1 MKTEFLTYDDF
12 EIGNFKIKNYNS
24 FMLSEIRNYLD
35 SLDDNYY
42 TYLKLTDNVL
52 IEKVIF
58 DYYDT
63 ENYYDLILF
72 INNREMLYDMPYSY
86 DIILNNI
93 DKDTNAYEYKV
104 FGTLKNELSEK
115 SKSRLAEKL
124 NSEYIENNKKL
135 LYIKIIKKQYIN
147 EILRKIT
154 YLVETQKELYS
165 LMENTDD

>member
-93 DKDTNAYEYKV
+93 DKDINAYEYKV

-115 SKSRLAEKL
+115 SKSRLVEKL

>member
-1 MKTEFLTYDDF
+1 MKTEFLSYDDF

-42 TYLKLTDNVL
+42 TYIKITDNVL

-93 DKDTNAYEYKV
+93 DKDINAYEYKV

-115 SKSRLAEKL
+115 SKSRLVEKL

>member
-42 TYLKLTDNVL
+42 TYIKITDNVL

-86 DIILNNI
+86 DVILNNI
-93 DKDTNAYEYKV
+93 DKDINAYEYKV

-115 SKSRLAEKL
+115 SKSRLVEKL

>member
-1 MKTEFLTYDDF
+1 MKTEFLVYDNF

-42 TYLKLTDNVL
+42 TYIKITDNIL

-72 INNREMLYDMPYSY
+72 INNREMLMDMPYSY

-93 DKDTNAYEYKV
+93 DKDINAYEYKV

-115 SKSRLAEKL
+115 SKSRLIEKL

-147 EILRKIT
+147 EIMRKIT

>member
-1 MKTEFLTYDDF
+1 
-12 EIGNFKIKNYNS
+12 
-24 FMLSEIRNYLD
+24 MLSEIRNYLD

-93 DKDTNAYEYKV
+93 DKDINAYEYKV

-115 SKSRLAEKL
+115 SKSRLVEKL

>member
-93 DKDTNAYEYKV
+93 DKDINAYEYKV

>member
-42 TYLKLTDNVL
+42 TYIKITDNVL

-93 DKDTNAYEYKV
+93 DKDINAYEYKV

-115 SKSRLAEKL
+115 SKSRLVEKL

-147 EILRKIT
+147 EILRKIS

>member
-1 MKTEFLTYDDF
+1 MKTEFLIYDDF

-42 TYLKLTDNVL
+42 TYIKITDNVL

-93 DKDTNAYEYKV
+93 DKDINAYEYKV

-115 SKSRLAEKL
+115 SKSRLVEKL

>member
-42 TYLKLTDNVL
+42 TYIKITDNVL

-93 DKDTNAYEYKV
+93 DKDINAYEYKV

-115 SKSRLAEKL
+115 SKSRLVEKL